1 MDRME
6 HTGPMVGLGAE
17 TQSLPP
23 LSAERSLQQ
32 ILCSVFLNAYIQVV
46 EEGSN

>member
-1 MDRME
+1 MVF
-6 HTGPMVGLGAE
+6 GPVVGIGTE
-17 TQSLPP
+17 KRSLPP